1 MPKEVYRDTG
11 LAFGT
16 HHGKLTLS
24 KLRSPGV
31 DFDAIGAV
39 GRLVSND
46 TDGSSGTVVLA
57 SPLSKTE
64 GLSYLLV
71 VLAGG
76 ATNRW
81 NPGDAFTLYIGTVAN
96 ARISSTEI
104 CKKSG
109 FAYPKDT
116 LVDGEHPD
124 ETDIPQSTMTTVR
137 RR

>member
-16 HHGKLTLS
+16 HHGKLTLFT
-24 KLRSPGV
+24 LRSTEV

-46 TDGSSGTVVLA
+46 TDGSSGTVVFA
-57 SPLSKTE
+57 SPLFRTE
-64 GLSYLLV
+64 GWSYLLV

-81 NPGDAFTLYIGTVAN
+81 NPGDAFTLYIGTVAK

-124 ETDIPQSTMTTVR
+124 ETDLPQSTMTTGR
-137 RR
+137 R